1 MRKLTTTN
9 LELAVWIARLGSFT
23 AAAERMHTTQPAVSA
38 RVKELEDTLGHKLF
52 VRQGRGVELT
62 PEGREFVTKAESVL
76 KQLDDLSVSFSKA
89 NLAGAVRIGTSSIC
103 LDLLA
108 AVSVETARSMPLVSF
123 EVDID
128 RAAPLLNRLEA
139 RKIDLAMVSGPVE
152 THKFHIRSLGFD
164 RMLWVTSPGVRH
176 ERGGAPCGE
185 RLKGLPI
192 WCVHP
197 DSFYWGS
204 ATAALRAQ
212 GADLGRVNAIGQTLA
227 VARVVAAGS
236 GIGLVSESLVQG
248 DLGAGTL
255 VPVPSLEPCEN
266 IEFSIVTMADASS
279 SIVAEVVAAA
289 EANSPFRRT
298 PFHPA

>member
-9 LELAVWIARLGSFT
+9 IELAVWIARLGSFT

-52 VRQGRGVELT
+52 VRQGRGVELS
-62 PEGREFVTKAESVL
+62 PEGREFIAKAESVL

-89 NLAGAVRIGTSSIC
+89 SLAGVVRIGTSSIC

-108 AVSVETARSMPLVSF
+108 TISIETERTMPLVSF

-128 RAAPLLNRLEA
+128 RAAPLLYRLEA
-139 RKIDLAMVSGPVE
+139 RKIDVAIVSGPAQA
-152 THKFHIRSLGFD
+152 HKFRTRSLGYD

-176 ERGGAPCGE
+176 EREGMARSE

-197 DSFYWGS
+197 DSFYFGP

-212 GADLGRVNAIGQTLA
+212 GADLARVNAIGQTIA

-236 GIGLVSESLVQG
+236 GIGLVSERMVQS
-248 DLGAGTL
+248 DLAAGTL
-255 VPVPSLEPCEN
+255 VPVADLQPCEN
-266 IEFSIVTMADASS
+266 IEFSIVAMADTSS
-279 SIVAEVVAAA
+279 SIIDEILFAA
-289 EANSPFRRT
+289 EAHSPFSRT
-298 PFHPA
+298 PFET

>member
-9 LELAVWIARLGSFT
+9 IELAVWIARLGSFT

-62 PEGREFVTKAESVL
+62 PEGREFVAKAESVL
-76 KQLDDLSVSFSKA
+76 KQLDELSVSFSKA
-89 NLAGAVRIGTSSIC
+89 NLVGAVRIGISSIC

-108 AVSVETARSMPLVSF
+108 AISMETARTMPLVSY

-128 RAAPLLNRLEA
+128 RAAPLLYRLEA
-139 RKIDLAMVSGPVE
+139 RKIDVAIVSGPVQA
-152 THKFHIRSLGFD
+152 HKYRIRSLGYD
-164 RMLWVTSPGVRH
+164 RMLWVTSPGVRSAR
-176 ERGGAPCGE
+176 EGVPRSE

-197 DSFYWGS
+197 DSFYFGP
-204 ATAALRAQ
+204 ATVGLRAQ
-212 GADLGRVNAIGQTLA
+212 GADLSRVNAIGQTIG

-236 GIGLVSESLVQG
+236 GIGLVSERMVQA
-248 DLGAGTL
+248 DLEAGTL
-255 VPVPSLEPCEN
+255 VAVADLQPCEN
-266 IEFSIVTMADASS
+266 VEFSIVAMADATS
-279 SIVAEVVAAA
+279 SIIDEIIFSA
-289 EANSPFRRT
+289 EART
-298 PFHPA
+298 PFSRSPFEI

>member
-89 NLAGAVRIGTSSIC
+89 TLAGVIRLGISSIC

-108 AVSVETARSMPLVSF
+108 AVSIETSRTMPLVSY

-128 RAAPLLNRLEA
+128 RAAPLLYRLES
-139 RKIDLAMVSGPVE
+139 RKIDLAIVSGPVE
-152 THKFHIRSLGFD
+152 AHKFRIRSLGFD

-176 ERGGAPCGE
+176 ERQLTPRSE

-197 DSFYWGS
+197 DSFYWHS
-204 ATAALRAQ
+204 ATTGLRAQ
-212 GADLGRVNAIGQTLA
+212 GADLDRVNAIGQTLG
-227 VARVVAAGS
+227 VARVVAAGA

-248 DLGAGTL
+248 ELSAGTL
-255 VPVPSLEPCEN
+255 VPVPDLQACEN
-266 IEFSIVTMADASS
+266 IEFSVVTMADSS
-279 SIVAEVVAAA
+279 SSSVDEVVAAT

-298 PFHPA
+298 PFDG